1 MGASTKFQK
10 QTLPRWRGFAHCA
23 TATKPRPVLI
33 KNNDS
38 GEGPK
43 EIGCM
48 ETNVTEVRPWGS
60 TLGQRAQALRR
71 RQLVALLYRNG
82 GGMSKRELMA
92 HPDCP
97 PLVEVVIAQNPGYF
111 VATAKAVRLSW
122 VDPDAIKTHHAR
134 RRGAA

>member
-1 MGASTKFQK
+1 MK
-10 QTLPRWRGFAHCA
+10 
-23 TATKPRPVLI
+23 
-33 KNNDS
+33 
-38 GEGPK
+38 
-43 EIGCM
+43 
-48 ETNVTEVRPWGS
+48 TNVTERRRGES
-60 TLGQRAQALRR
+60 TLGQRAQAQRR

-92 HPDCP
+92 HPDAP

-122 VDPDAIKTHHAR
+122 VDPHAIKTHHAR

>member
-1 MGASTKFQK
+1 MK
-10 QTLPRWRGFAHCA
+10 
-23 TATKPRPVLI
+23 
-33 KNNDS
+33 
-38 GEGPK
+38 
-43 EIGCM
+43 
-48 ETNVTEVRPWGS
+48 TNVTEVRPSDS

-122 VDPDAIKTHHAR
+122 VDPHAIRTHHAR